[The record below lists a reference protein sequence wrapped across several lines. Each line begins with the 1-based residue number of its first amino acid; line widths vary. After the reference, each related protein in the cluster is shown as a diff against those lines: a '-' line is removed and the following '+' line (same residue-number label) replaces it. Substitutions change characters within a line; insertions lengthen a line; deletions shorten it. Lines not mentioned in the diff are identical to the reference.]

1 MAERTR
7 RPTRQ
12 PNRRPSARRYAV
24 VLTLVAALVAGACSA
39 GPEPEPVAERT
50 VSAAPTPSGTLT
62 PEPPR
67 RQALAGTRPNVV
79 MVLMDD
85 FSMDLLP
92 TMAAA
97 RRLARR
103 GATFDHFVVDSLC
116 CVSRAS
122 LMTGQFPHQTGV
134 LTNSAR
140 SAPGAGPAGGWAA
153 YRDYGN
159 DARTVSLRL
168 QKAGYTTGFVG
179 KYLNEYEYNPGWK
192 VPPVPPGWDQ
202 FNVLFGSAYDGWGFD
217 SLDVVDGQVV
227 VRNHPLPPA
236 SAPAAEKD
244 AVYAGQVIEDYALDF
259 IAERSGDD
267 DPWFLQVNPFAPH
280 NRVNAEGAWPGEPVF
295 PAAFRDRPG
304 GTKRG
309 GNCGRV
315 RCADLTV
322 ADLPGYG
329 DDSRDNTP
337 VRADGR
343 RTRAWNDR
351 APMRRGVAEQRLRD
365 RARMVQSVDR
375 TLARIM
381 KAVDDD
387 TVVVLTSDNGF
398 HLGQNGLW
406 AGKGTAYD
414 TDLRV
419 PLLMAGPGIEP
430 GPRAEWTSNIDLA
443 PTLEDWAGIRSPRH
457 RAGTSL
463 LPALE
468 DPELA
473 ARDHVFVDHTTDTVG
488 DDPDLAFTGGELQRI
503 PTYLAVRS
511 RTGLLIRNDLD
522 PRAAGRQVGWEFYS
536 YADHPWERRNAYAAP
551 RHAAEVAA
559 LQRRLE
565 AFDDCRSII
574 RNQRWPKRC
583 RDLTG
588 PQ

>member
-1 MAERTR
+1 MRSRNGR
-7 RPTRQ
+7 RW
-12 PNRRPSARRYAV
+12 A
-24 VLTLVAALVAGACSA
+24 AALVAAALAVSACSA
-39 GPEPEPVAERT
+39 EPDDGPAGERT
-50 VSAAPTPSGTLT
+50 VSAAPTPSGTIT
-62 PEPPR
+62 PTPPQR
-67 RQALAGTRPNVV
+67 ASLAGTRPNVV

-92 TMAAA
+92 TMRAGG
-97 RRLARR
+97 RLAER

-122 LMTGQFPHQTGV
+122 LMTGQYPHQTGV
-134 LTNSAR
+134 LTNS
-140 SAPGAGPAGGWAA
+140 SASGPGQGPAGGWAA

-168 QKAGYTTGFVG
+168 QQAGYTTGFVG

-227 VRNHPLPPA
+227 VRHHPLPA
-236 SAPAAEKD
+236 ADAPAEEKD

-259 IAERSGDD
+259 IAERADD
-267 DPWFLQVNPFAPH
+267 EDPWFLQVNPYAPH
-280 NRVNAEGAWPGEPVF
+280 SRVNAEGAWPDEPVF

-304 GTKRG
+304 GTRRG
-309 GNCGRV
+309 GNCGPV

-322 ADLPGYG
+322 DDLPGFG
-329 DDSRDNTP
+329 DDARDNTP
-337 VRADGR
+337 LSADG
-343 RTRAWNDR
+343 TEARAWNTRPGMR
-351 APMRRGVAEQRLRD
+351 AGVAVERLRD

-381 KAVDDD
+381 AAVDDD

-398 HLGQNGLW
+398 HLGQQGLW
-406 AGKGTAYD
+406 MGKGTAYD
-414 TDLRV
+414 TDVRV
-419 PLLMAGPGIEP
+419 PLVVAGPGITP
-430 GPRAEWTSNIDLA
+430 GPRAEWTANIDLA
-443 PTLEDWAGIRSPRH
+443 PTLEEWAGVRPARH

-463 LPALE
+463 LAALE
-468 DPELA
+468 DPAFTE
-473 ARDHVFVDHTTDTVG
+473 RDHVFVDHTTDTVG

-511 RTGLLIRNDLD
+511 RTGLLVRHDLD
-522 PRAAGRQVGWEFYS
+522 PRAPGAQTGWEFYS
-536 YADHPWERRNAYAAP
+536 YAEETWERRNAYADP
-551 RHAAEVAA
+551 EHADEVAA
-559 LQRRLE
+559 LQARLE
-565 AFDDCRSII
+565 AFDACRSVT
-574 RNQRWPKRC
+574 RGQRWPDRC

>member
-1 MAERTR
+1 MRSRNVR
-7 RPTRQ
+7 RW
-12 PNRRPSARRYAV
+12 A
-24 VLTLVAALVAGACSA
+24 AALAVALTVTACSA
-39 GPEPEPVAERT
+39 QPDEGPSAERT
-50 VSAAPTPSGTLT
+50 VSPAPTPTGTIT
-62 PEPPR
+62 PTETPDASDG
-67 RQALAGTRPNVV
+67 QALAGTRPNVV
-79 MVLMDD
+79 VVLMDD

-92 TMAAA
+92 TMATA

-103 GATFDHFVVDSLC
+103 GASLDHFVVDSLC

-122 LMTGQFPHQTGV
+122 LMTGQYPHQTGV
-134 LTNSAR
+134 LTNSAQ
-140 SAPGAGPAGGWAA
+140 SDPGEGPAGGWAA

-227 VRNHPLPPA
+227 VRHHATPSA

-259 IAERSGDD
+259 IAERAGDEE
-267 DPWFLQVNPFAPH
+267 PWFLQVNPFAPH

-304 GTKRG
+304 GTKPG
-309 GNCGRV
+309 GNCGLV

-322 ADLPGYG
+322 DDLPGYG
-329 DDSRDNTP
+329 DDASNNTP
-337 VRADGR
+337 LRAGGR
-343 RTRAWNDR
+343 KARAWNNR
-351 APMRRGVAEQRLRD
+351 RPMRRQVAEERLRD
-365 RARMVQSVDR
+365 RARMAQSVDR
-375 TLARIM
+375 TVRRIM
-381 KAVDDD
+381 DAVDDD
-387 TVVVLTSDNGF
+387 TVVILTSDNGF

-419 PLLMAGPGIEP
+419 PLLVAGPGIEP
-430 GPRAEWTSNIDLA
+430 GPRAEWTANIDLA

-468 DPELA
+468 DPDLA

-522 PRAAGRQVGWEFYS
+522 PRAPGRQTGWEFYS
-536 YADHPWERRNAYAAP
+536 YADHPWERRNAYADP

-565 AFDDCRSII
+565 AFDDCRSVT

-583 RDLTG
+583 QDLTG
-588 PQ
+588 PE